1 MKENIE
7 KERYYMVNE
16 KRLLDTFLEYVQI
29 DSETKNEKAMGEK
42 LVSDLKALGFEVKT
56 DRAGEGFGSNGFNV
70 CAHLDGTL
78 PGDTTIMCAHMDT
91 VVPGNGIK
99 PLIDDGVI
107 HTDGSTILA
116 GDDKSGIAAIM
127 EAVRVIKEENLPCR
141 STDILFTIGEEGG
154 MQGVKN
160 MDFSMLQ
167 GKEAMIFD
175 ASGHIGKILT
185 CGPGQIKIF
194 ATVIGRSSHAGL
206 APEEGISAIQV
217 AAKAIAKMNLLRIDE
232 ETTCNIG
239 TLKAEYATNI
249 VPERAEFIAEVRSR
263 NLDKLNAQA
272 AHIKQCLQETCDE
285 MGAKLECELMTNYVS
300 FNVSNDDDLV
310 KRVFASCERLGLT
323 AETAK
328 GGGGS
333 DANVMALH
341 GIKPIVLSTG
351 MTKVHTT
358 SETLKIDDLNQCAAL
373 ILDLMTH

>member
-1 MKENIE
+1 
-7 KERYYMVNE
+7 MVNE
-16 KRLLDTFLEYVQI
+16 KRLLDTFLGYVQI

-42 LVSDLKALGFEVKT
+42 LVADLKELGLEVKT
-56 DRAGEGFGSNGFNV
+56 DKAGEGFGSNGFNV
-70 CAHLDGTL
+70 YASLPGTL

-99 PLIDDGVI
+99 PIIEDGVI

-127 EAVRVIKEENLPCR
+127 EAVRVIKEQNIPCR
-141 STDILFTIGEEGG
+141 NTEILFTIGEEGG
-154 MQGVKN
+154 MNGAKN
-160 MDFSMLQ
+160 MDYSMIK
-167 GKEAMIFD
+167 GKEAMVFD
-175 ASGHIGKILT
+175 ASGEIGHVLT

-194 ATVIGRSSHAGL
+194 ATVIGRASHAGL
-206 APEEGISAIQV
+206 APEAGISAIQV
-217 AAKAIAKMNLLRIDE
+217 AAKGIAKMNLLRIDE

-249 VPERAEFIAEVRSR
+249 VPEKAELIAEVRSR
-263 NLDKLNAQA
+263 NLDKLNAHA
-272 AHIKQCLQETCDE
+272 AHIKNCLQEACDE
-285 MGAKLECELMTNYVS
+285 MGATLEINLMTNYVS
-300 FNVSNDDDLV
+300 FNVENEDPLV
-310 KRVFASCERLGLT
+310 KRIFDSCERLGYQ

-341 GIKPIVLSTG
+341 GIKPVVLSTG

-358 SETLKIDDLNQCAAL
+358 SESLKVDDLNKTAEL
-373 ILDLMTH
+373 VLDLMTH